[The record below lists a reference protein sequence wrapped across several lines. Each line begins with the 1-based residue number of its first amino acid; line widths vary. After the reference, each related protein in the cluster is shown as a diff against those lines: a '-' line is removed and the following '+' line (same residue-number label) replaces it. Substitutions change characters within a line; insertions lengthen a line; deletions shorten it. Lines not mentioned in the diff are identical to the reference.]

1 MVAGPGSN
9 KCWAAGRCHRIRA
22 CQRSCRR
29 SQLAQNSWRLRGGV
43 NPGRAGGAPA
53 SQRGLSP
60 GPAPAKPP
68 HGARG
73 ADPAGPTPPPRTRG
87 CLGERKRRGR
97 RSLREE
103 EEEVEERETFDCY
116 GCCCQQL
123 SIKHLLLGNGVKS
136 GFVPRKTEPVLS
148 TTLLTASLKLVH
160 TRLTSPQ
167 S

>member
-103 EEEVEERETFDCY
+103 EEEVEERE
-116 GCCCQQL
+116 
-123 SIKHLLLGNGVKS
+123 LGNGVKS